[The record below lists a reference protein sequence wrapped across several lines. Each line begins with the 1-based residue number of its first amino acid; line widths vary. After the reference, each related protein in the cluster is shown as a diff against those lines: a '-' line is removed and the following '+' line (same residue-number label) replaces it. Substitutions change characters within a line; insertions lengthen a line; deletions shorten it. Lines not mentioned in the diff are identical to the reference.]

1 MNEHR
6 AELNNYRQSPRK
18 VRLVANLLKGKS
30 VFEAKSKIAFIIK
43 RSALPLKKL
52 LNSAIANGK
61 NLGAKEENLWIKS
74 VKVDSGK
81 ILYRRRMASRGRVSP
96 IHKRTSHV
104 SIILVEKPSNEAK
117 KSKKVSK

>member
-1 MNEHR
+1 MNEYR

-104 SIILVEKPSNEAK
+104 SIILVEKPSSEVK